1 MMADQLSEQQGHL
14 ASILSQQKELAND
27 INQLQGQLTAK
38 KELFNKTQG
47 VVEYLNTIGVKL
59 PEPEAPAEET
69 TTAPTEVVK

>member
-47 VVEYLNTIGVKL
+47 VVEYLQTIGVKL
-59 PEPEAPAEET
+59 PEPEVPAEET
-69 TTAPTEVVK
+69 KTEVVK

>member
-47 VVEYLNTIGVKL
+47 VVEYLQTIGVTL

-69 TTAPTEVVK
+69 KTEVVK

>member
-1 MMADQLSEQQGHL
+1 MAELTEQQGHL
-14 ASILSQQKELAND
+14 QSILQQQKELAND

-47 VVEYLNTIGVKL
+47 VVEYLQTIGVKL